1 MSQAAVND
9 YDRFTFA
16 IFMAGLVHALLIFGV
31 SFTLPEKQ
39 NSATTL
45 DVTLAQHVSEEAP
58 EDADFLAQ
66 ANQIGSGTLKERAE
80 MTTTELAE
88 YAAEFI
94 QKTQPD
100 AQSASAPNPNEQ
112 SYQALVSLDSDRAIQ
127 TESLEQQLAD
137 LDLPQGPQKSLLE
150 RSLEIASLEAKLD
163 QQRQTLSKRPRTRR
177 LTATSTRASYDA
189 FYMNQWLRK
198 IEQVGNMN
206 YPTEAK
212 QQNISGQ
219 LRLLVA
225 VRADGTVHEVKVLDS
240 SGHRILDD
248 AAKRIVRLAAPFAPF
263 PDDMRKKTDI
273 LEIIRTW
280 QFQQTLFSTNS

>member
-1 MSQAAVND
+1 MSQVAVND
-9 YDRFTFA
+9 YDRFSFA

-31 SFTLPEKQ
+31 SFTLPDKH

-45 DVTLAQHVSEEAP
+45 DVTLAQHISDETP
-58 EDADFLAQ
+58 DDADFLAQ
-66 ANQIGSGTLKERAE
+66 ANQLGSGTLKERAE
-80 MTTTELAE
+80 MTTTEQAE
-88 YAAEFI
+88 YASEVI

-100 AQSASAPNPNEQ
+100 AQAASAPSPEKQ
-112 SYQALVSLDSDRAIQ
+112 SYQSLVSSDSDRAVQ
-127 TESLEQQLAD
+127 TNQLKQQLAE
-137 LDLPQGPQKSLLE
+137 LDLPAGPQRSLLE

-163 QQRQTLSKRPRTRR
+163 RQRQTLSKRPRTRR
-177 LTATSTRASYDA
+177 LTATSARASYDA

-198 IEQVGNMN
+198 IEQVGNIN
-206 YPTEAK
+206 YPADAK
-212 QQNISGQ
+212 RQNISGQ
-219 LRLLVA
+219 LRLMVA

-240 SGHRILDD
+240 SGHKILDD

-263 PDDMRKKTDI
+263 PEDMRKQTDI